1 METLSNPGAAGA
13 TPVHLAK
20 ACRALVPRYFGD
32 SVSPQTAVRWHN
44 QGLTAADGTKVRL
57 KAFRVGRQLVTTEE
71 WVAEFFAELA
81 RRSGVATTQD
91 ETDVARRA
99 QELYG
104 AGAQFEVSVPHR

>member
-1 METLSNPGAAGA
+1 MIETTNLGDRRMLA
-13 TPVHLAK
+13 VHLSK
-20 ACRALVPRYFGD
+20 ACREVIPRYFGD
-32 SVSPQTAVRWHN
+32 SISPQTAVRWHN

-57 KAFRVGRQLVTTEE
+57 KAYRAGRQLVTTEE

-81 RRSGVATTQD
+81 RRSGVVTTQD

-104 AGAQFEVSVPHR
+104 VGALPEVSVPRR